1 MRTVFS
7 KKILIVTCAFLF
19 LIFLAGSRPSP
30 VQAHNAAAG
39 NCTHAN
45 NDWTDCWEE
54 DYCSA
59 GDIVNDGTRCFTS
72 PTYEGALAQ
81 CNVGETP
88 YDELIGSTTY
98 WHCGCGSIPPS
109 AGGPTATHVTDGCS
123 VQLTPSCTTS
133 PNLTATWKY
142 APYSTSL
149 RTIGANSCTA
159 YIQAGTC
166 TYTISNSCNQTTQ
179 SNITTLGSCGAIQ
192 DGGAYRLVIN
202 RLYSDPLQSG
212 IITVNCP
219 SAPAPADPAPADP
232 APPGTLSAPTNLI
245 GDCGN
250 IARQLTLG
258 WTGVIRA
265 ASYSLRVRKVSDSSI
280 IINNRNIGDVTA
292 YITPTTDSI
301 IPGQSYDWW
310 VRAVDSSGT
319 SGTEASGIPIICA
332 PLIEPPSPP
341 PIPAS
346 CTTMS
351 LVYNTGGNPPVVS
364 PISLTSTG
372 TTSRTRTILVRG
384 VNTAVT
390 ECDGTRPLEEITWEK
405 GIMLDATTWGLI
417 LPTDNRFNIISLNPQ
432 GTSCLDSVLD
442 KLTGNAGN
450 IWAGSATGTVTVKIT
465 DPGRGNAG
473 DPNYCPSQS
482 RYITVGV
489 IAPVVVPPPGGT
501 PSPPVDP
508 PPPPPPG
515 APPETYSI
523 QGYVYVDSN
532 NNGTKELSE
541 SCLDG
546 DITVQLGPPA
556 GVALPS
562 GLVTTP
568 TYRQQADCTPIY
580 NFDNLPAGTY
590 TVTIQGVPSNQD
602 LLEPR
607 SYRIR
612 VP

>member
-45 NDWTDCWEE
+45 NSWTYCWEE

-59 GDIVNDGTRCFTS
+59 GDIVNDGTSCFTS
-72 PTYEGALAQ
+72 TTYDGALAQ

-88 YDELIGSTTY
+88 YDELIGQTTY
-98 WHCGCGSIPPS
+98 WHCGCGSVPPS

-123 VQLTPSCTTS
+123 AQLTPSCDPS

-142 APYSTSL
+142 APYSTAL

-159 YIQAGTC
+159 YIQAGIC
-166 TYTISNSCNQTTQ
+166 THTISNSCNQTTQ
-179 SNITTLGSCGAIQ
+179 PNITTLGDSCGNVR
-192 DGGAYRLVIN
+192 DGGAYKLVIN
-202 RLYSDPLQSG
+202 RPYSDPLQST
-212 IITVNCP
+212 IATVNCP
-219 SAPAPADPAPADP
+219 AEPIVPPVVVPPPPAP
-232 APPGTLSAPTNLI
+232 GSLLAPTNLI
-245 GDCGN
+245 GACGN
-250 IARQLTLG
+250 IAQQLTLG
-258 WTGVIRA
+258 WTGVEGA
-265 ASYSLRVRKVSDSSI
+265 ASYSLKVRKVSDNST
-280 IINNRNIGDVTA
+280 IINNRNIGNVTA
-292 YITPTTDSI
+292 YITPDTTPDTDSI

-310 VRAVDSSGT
+310 VSAVDSSGT
-319 SGTEASGIPIICA
+319 LGTEAQGTRINCA
-332 PLIEPPSPP
+332 SLPPTPP
-341 PIPAS
+341 TPPMPAT
-346 CTTMS
+346 CTNMS
-351 LVYNTGGNPPVVS
+351 LVYNTGNPVP
-364 PISLTSTG
+364 PTISLTSTG
-372 TTSRTRTILVRG
+372 RTSRTRMILVRG

-390 ECDGTRPLEEITWEK
+390 QCPAIRRPLEEITWEK
-405 GIMLDATTWGLI
+405 GIMINATTWAP
-417 LPTDNRFNIISLNPQ
+417 LPLTDDRFHIINLNP
-432 GTSCLDSVLD
+432 GPNGCLDPVAD
-442 KLTGNAGN
+442 KIFGDEGN
-450 IWAGSATGTVTVKIT
+450 IWAGSATGTVVVKIT
-465 DPGRGNAG
+465 DPGTAT
-473 DPNYCPSQS
+473 CPSQS

-501 PSPPVDP
+501 PSPPAAP
-508 PPPPPPG
+508 PPPPPPD

-546 DITVQLGPPA
+546 DVTVRLGPPA
-556 GVALPS
+556 GVTLPV
-562 GLVTTP
+562 GLDTTP

-590 TVTIQGVPSNQD
+590 TVTIQGVPPNQD

-607 SYRIR
+607 LFRIR